1 MARFALWLFLIVMP
15 LALAAQDAPSPR
27 PAVLVAD
34 EVFVAADRELVARGN
49 VEAFQ
54 GAVRLK
60 AQEIRYDRVTGQ
72 LTIVGPITLQDGDT
86 ITILASSAE
95 LSPSLQ
101 SGLLT
106 GARIVIDQ
114 QLQLASAQM
123 QRVNERYNQLYKTAV
138 TSCNVCEDGKAPLWQ
153 IRARRIVH
161 DKEERQLYF
170 DQAQLRVL
178 DVPVFYVPRLRLPD
192 PTVERTSG
200 FLIPSFRSTSELGF
214 GIKVP
219 YFIAL
224 RDDRDLTVTPYVS
237 ERTRT
242 LELRYRQAFVN
253 GDIEFNTAISRD
265 DERPDE
271 TRGYLFGGG
280 SFDLRNDFKLEFD
293 VEITSDD
300 AYLQDYGY
308 SSKDRLES
316 QLLLSRAK
324 RDEFVAGSL
333 INYQSLRDSEQS
345 STIPSLIG
353 DLFYQRRF
361 FPAGVPG
368 ELRFTA
374 NLHNHIRESDRD
386 IVGRDVQR
394 LNTEANWL
402 HGFDLPGGVRAETQ
416 IGLAGDVFNI
426 TQDSST
432 SQNQTQITPFTTL
445 ALRYPLSRTDQS
457 GATQFIEPIAQF
469 AWTGSSQLDIPN
481 EESTLV
487 DFDGGNLLALSR
499 FPAPDRRERGAVGA
513 FGVNWSRFALNGSEH
528 ALTLGQVLRKDADED
543 FTQSSGL
550 SGTESDYLVAGQIK
564 TQNGFAVT
572 ARTLFNQSFDFTKA
586 EFLGGYT
593 HARGTLTGS
602 YLWLI
607 KDPAESRFLDT
618 SEIFLDGIFNI
629 DEVWR
634 ARADWRYDLIENRS
648 STAGIGVTYENE
660 CVEVDF
666 SVRRRYT
673 SSTSLEPS
681 TSLGFTIG
689 LRGFSARRGT
699 ETYARTCG

>member
-1 MARFALWLFLIVMP
+1 MARLVLWVLLILLP
-15 LALAAQDAPSPR
+15 LAAQAQDETDPR

-54 GAVRLK
+54 GTVRIK

-72 LTIVGPITLQDGDT
+72 LTVVGPITLQDGDS
-86 ITILASSAE
+86 ITVLASSAE
-95 LSPSLQ
+95 LSASLQ
-101 SGLLT
+101 TGLLT
-106 GARIVIDQ
+106 GAQIVIDQ

-123 QRVNERYNQLYKTAV
+123 ERVNDRYNQLYKTAV
-138 TSCNVCEDGKAPLWQ
+138 TSCNVCDDGKPPLWQ
-153 IRARRIVH
+153 IRARRIIH

-170 DQAQLRVL
+170 DQAQLRVR
-178 DVPVFYVPRLRLPD
+178 DVPIFYVPRLRLPD

-224 RDDRDLTVTPYVS
+224 RDDRDLTVTPYLS
-237 ERTRT
+237 ERTKT
-242 LELRYRQAFVN
+242 LEFRYRQAFVN
-253 GDIEFNTAISRD
+253 GDIELNTAISRD
-265 DERPDE
+265 DERPGE
-271 TRGYLFGGG
+271 TRGYLFGEG
-280 SFDLRNDFKLEFD
+280 SFDLRNDFKLDFD

-300 AYLQDYGY
+300 SYLQDYGY
-308 SSKDRLES
+308 STKDRLDS
-316 QLLLSRAK
+316 QVLLSRTK
-324 RDEFVAGSL
+324 RDEYAAGSL
-333 INYQSLRDSEQS
+333 INYQSLRDNEQN
-345 STIPSLIG
+345 STIPTIVG

-361 FPAGVPG
+361 FPAGAPG

-374 NLHNHIRESDRD
+374 NLHNHIRYSDRD

-402 HGFDLPGGVRAETQ
+402 NTFGLPGGVRAETQ
-416 IGLAGDVFNI
+416 VGLAGDIFNI
-426 TQDSST
+426 TQDST
-432 SQNQTQITPFTTL
+432 TQQNQTQFTPFTTL
-445 ALRYPLSRTDQS
+445 ALRYPMSRTDQS
-457 GATQFIEPIAQF
+457 GATQFLEPIGQV
-469 AWTGSSQLDIPN
+469 AWTGSSELDIPN

-499 FPAPDRRERGAVGA
+499 FPAPDRRERGTVGA
-513 FGVNWSRFALNGSEH
+513 FGINWSRFALNGSEH
-528 ALTLGQVLRKDADED
+528 ALSLGQVIRSDAEES

-550 SGTESDYLVAGQIK
+550 AGTESDYLVAGQIK
-564 TQNGFAVT
+564 TQNGFAIT
-572 ARTLFNQSFDFTKA
+572 ARTLFNESFDFTKA
-586 EFLGGYT
+586 EVLGGYS
-593 HARGTLTGS
+593 HSRGTLTGS

-607 KDPAESRFLDT
+607 KDPAESRLLDT
-618 SEIFLDGIFNI
+618 SEVYLDGFFNI
-629 DEVWR
+629 DAVWR
-634 ARADWRYDLIENRS
+634 ASADWRYDLVENRS

-673 SSTSLEPS
+673 SSSSLEPS